1 MSVSEKMASYELSQA
16 AERDFESI
24 FEYGIETFG
33 LDQALRYQNAMVQRF
48 DKLAEQPRLYPAFD
62 HIRAGYRRTVYGSHS
77 IYYRLDSHGIVIARI
92 LGQQD
97 LTNAIS

>member
-33 LDQALRYQNAMVQRF
+33 LEQGLRYQNGMVQRF
-48 DKLAEQPRLYPAFD
+48 DKLAEAQASPGRRSYPHRLQAHCVWLPFD
-62 HIRAGYRRTVYGSHS
+62 LLSP
-77 IYYRLDSHGIVIARI
+77 
-92 LGQQD
+92 
-97 LTNAIS
+97 

>member
-16 AERDFESI
+16 AERDFENI
-24 FEYGIETFG
+24 FEYGIDNFG
-33 LDQALRYQNAMVQRF
+33 LDQALRYQNGMVQRF
-48 DKLAEQPRLYPAFD
+48 AKLAEQPRLYPAVD

>member
-48 DKLAEQPRLYPAFD
+48 AKLAGQPRLYPGRSYPRRLKARCVRLPFD
-62 HIRAGYRRTVYGSHS
+62 LLSS
-77 IYYRLDSHGIVIARI
+77 
-92 LGQQD
+92 
-97 LTNAIS
+97 

>member
-33 LDQALRYQNAMVQRF
+33 LDQALRYQNGMVQRF
-48 DKLAEQPRLYPAFD
+48 DKLAEQPRLYPAVD

-77 IYYRLDSHGIVIARI
+77 IYYRLHSHGIVIARI

-97 LTNAIS
+97 LTNALA